1 MSDLS
6 SRRIVLFVASVA
18 AFITPF
24 MGSAI
29 NIALPAIGAEFGSD
43 AILLTW
49 VPTAYLLASAVFII
63 PFGRLADIIGRVRIF
78 SWGIV
83 IDTIGSILS
92 AQAPSIELLIAFRVI
107 QGIGA
112 AMIFGTG
119 VALITSAFPPNRRGR
134 AIGINV
140 AAVYL
145 GLTLGPIIG
154 GVLTFQAGW
163 RSLFY
168 LNVILGLIV
177 TVLCITRLRSDW
189 KEARDER
196 FDLAGSAIF
205 AVMLLCVMFGF
216 SNLPSVIGKVSIAAG
231 CGALA
236 VFVLWERRSPFP
248 VVDIRLFSC
257 NRTFAFSNLAALI
270 NYSATYAVSFLLSLY
285 LQYLWGLDA
294 QSAGLVLIA
303 QPAVQMVCAPVA
315 GRISDSVE
323 PRIIASFGMALTTA
337 GLVLLTL
344 VDAGTS
350 LAFLVGAQV
359 VLGLGFG
366 FFSSPNTNAVMSSVE
381 RRQYGVAAGTVSSM
395 RLIGMVMSMGAALLA
410 FSVYIGPV
418 AVTPEY
424 FGEFLT
430 SMHVIFSLF
439 SVLCAFG
446 IVASLL
452 RGNVCRTN
460 E

>member
-1 MSDLS
+1 MSELV
-6 SRRIVLFVASVA
+6 SRRVVLFVASVA

-29 NIALPAIGAEFGSD
+29 NIALPAIGTEFGSD
-43 AILLTW
+43 ALLLTW

-78 SWGIV
+78 TWGIV
-83 IDTIGSILS
+83 IDTIGSFLS
-92 AQAPSIELLIAFRVI
+92 AHAPSIELLIAFRVI

-119 VALITSAFPPNRRGR
+119 VALITSAFPPNQRGK

-154 GVLTFQAGW
+154 GVFTQQAGW
-163 RSLFY
+163 RSIFY
-168 LNVILGLIV
+168 LNVVLGLIV
-177 TVLCITRLRSDW
+177 TVLCLTKLRSDW
-189 KEARDER
+189 KEAGEES

-216 SNLPSVIGKVSIAAG
+216 SDISSTVGQFSLVAG
-231 CGALA
+231 CAALA
-236 VFVLWERRSPFP
+236 VFVFWERRCRYP

-257 NRTFAFSNLAALI
+257 NRTFTFSNLAALI
-270 NYSATYAVSFLLSLY
+270 NYSATYAVSYLLSLY

-303 QPAVQMVCAPVA
+303 QPAVQMICAPVA
-315 GRISDSVE
+315 GRISDKVE

-350 LAFLVGAQV
+350 LFFLIGAQI

-366 FFSSPNTNAVMSSVE
+366 FFSSPNTNAVMSSVD
-381 RRQYGVAAGTVSSM
+381 RRQYGVAAGTVSTM

-410 FSVYIGPV
+410 FSVFIGPV
-418 AVTPEY
+418 VITSEY
-424 FGEFLT
+424 FGGFLT
-430 SMHVIFSLF
+430 SMHVVFSLF
-439 SVLCAFG
+439 SMLCAFG
-446 IVASLL
+446 VAASLM
-452 RGNVCRTN
+452 RGNVCRV
-460 E
+460 